1 MLPFFLCWAVS
12 RVDFGGDLE
21 KKFYF
26 CTNCELKVVIV
37 VLITVKSGVAYL
49 QLVVCNS

>member
-1 MLPFFLCWAVS
+1 
-12 RVDFGGDLE
+12 VDFGGDLE

-37 VLITVKSGVAYL
+37 VLITVKSGVT
-49 QLVVCNS
+49 CNLSFSIHENLL